1 MLFISLKFVHVGFPY
16 LQSSMVLPGSTC
28 STCTYLPQQTPYMCM
43 HVPASSVCMGLTHAC
58 PSEFVIR
65 SAKGKGNTSVSL
77 NLDSLTYQISGLE
90 PYTVYNVSIAAVT
103 GGGASNFSSPEQ
115 GQTFTSRKQPICEL
129 PSRTV
134 GTPTYKCAQ
143 FWSWCICSEFRSFK
157 DEQYMLYQ
165 IDSSSCLG
173 TRLCPMLTLTRPYT
187 YGVCKIHRR
196 RSRSGWS
203 GFNRTTFPQEIDG
216 RYHNNNKHVRACACG
231 SSMQC

>member
-1 MLFISLKFVHVGFPY
+1 
-16 LQSSMVLPGSTC
+16 
-28 STCTYLPQQTPYMCM
+28 M

-58 PSEFVIR
+58 PSEFVIW

-187 YGVCKIHRR
+187 YGVCKIAVSVMPLPSLPSPSLPPFPFPPSLCLLPPSRYLSTRRPAQLVSAR
-196 RSRSGWS
+196 RSCVPRCRSLTWLAQS
-203 GFNRTTFPQEIDG
+203 GPLSPPTE
-216 RYHNNNKHVRACACG
+216 V
-231 SSMQC
+231 